1 MSRDCLTE
9 RDLAPSHTAGAKVI
23 NQKEGGLIRI
33 GDSIDVVVLKAR
45 DGHARVVISAPRN
58 LEINAPKQ

>member
-1 MSRDCLTE
+1 MSRDCLTQQ
-9 RDLAPSHTAGAKVI
+9 DLAPSRAAGAKVI

-45 DGHARVVISAPRN
+45 DGRTRLVISAPRN
-58 LEINAPKQ
+58 LQITAQKQ

>member
-45 DGHARVVISAPRN
+45 DGHTRLVIRAPRN
-58 LEINAPKQ
+58 LQVTAQKQ

>member
-1 MSRDCLTE
+1 M
-9 RDLAPSHTAGAKVI
+9 APSRAAGAKVI

-45 DGHARVVISAPRN
+45 DGRTRLVISAPRH
-58 LEINAPKQ
+58 LQITAQKQ

>member
-1 MSRDCLTE
+1 
-9 RDLAPSHTAGAKVI
+9 LAPSHTAGAKVI

>member
-1 MSRDCLTE
+1 MRKENPTQQE
-9 RDLAPSHTAGAKVI
+9 PGANRRAGAKVI
-23 NQKEGGLIRI
+23 NQSEGGLISI

-45 DGHARVVISAPRN
+45 DGRARVVISAPRN

>member
-1 MSRDCLTE
+1 MSRNFPTQQDSA
-9 RDLAPSHTAGAKVI
+9 RIQMAGSKVI

-45 DGHARVVISAPRN
+45 DGHTRLVIRAPRS
-58 LEINAPKQ
+58 LEITAQKQ

>member
-1 MSRDCLTE
+1 MRKENPTQQE
-9 RDLAPSHTAGAKVI
+9 PGANRRPGAKVI
-23 NQKEGGLIRI
+23 NQIEGGLIRI

-45 DGHARVVISAPRN
+45 DGHARVFISAPRN

>member
-1 MSRDCLTE
+1 MSRNFPTQQDS
-9 RDLAPSHTAGAKVI
+9 AQIQMAGSKVI

-45 DGHARVVISAPRN
+45 DGHTRLVIRAPRS
-58 LEINAPKQ
+58 LEITAQKQ